1 MGTERLPFVV
11 YFAFFLTG
19 CMIERQ
25 SEKGNRQN
33 QLNVFMSLPSP
44 RRFTGSVQFQ
54 IGAVHD
60 LTVTVCYDYV
70 QYRCKVSSSTFRYD
84 SMGAGGYAT
93 IHFPSPRSLLPQG
106 Q

>member
-1 MGTERLPFVV
+1 
-11 YFAFFLTG
+11 
-19 CMIERQ
+19 MIERQ

-33 QLNVFMSLPSP
+33 QLNVLMSLPSP

-54 IGAVHD
+54 IGTVHD

-70 QYRCKVSSSTFRYD
+70 QYRCKVSSGTLRYD